1 MKRYFVTLFFLSL
14 LLATS
19 SLALATPAFNF
30 TTAANNSTDGTWEF
44 GIDFTVN
51 SPVTVD
57 ALEYYVGG
65 GITQAHAVGL
75 FNSSGTLLASTTIN
89 TSSPV
94 SGFWGVENITPI
106 TLSTGTYQLVG
117 ISGSDNYTWNDIGFT
132 VNSNLTYLGDTY
144 NSGTTL
150 QYQTPGFHNDATDGF
165 WGPNMDITSTTSVP
179 EPTALLLLGFSLV
192 GLAGVRKKFKN

>member
-1 MKRYFVTLFFLSL
+1 MKKYFVTLFFLSV

-30 TTAANNSTDGTWEF
+30 TTAGNNFTNDSWEF

-65 GITQAHAVGL
+65 GITQDHDVGL
-75 FNSSGTLLASTTIN
+75 YNASGTLLASTTISI
-89 TSSPV
+89 SSPV
-94 SGFWGVENITPI
+94 SGFWGVGNIASI
-106 TLSTGTYQLVG
+106 TLSPGTYQLVG
-117 ISGSDNYTWNDIGFT
+117 VSGSDNYTWNDPGF
-132 VNSNLTYLGDTY
+132 NSNTNLTYLGDTY

-150 QYQTPGFHNDATDGF
+150 QFQTPGFQGGVSDGI
-165 WGPNMDITSTTSVP
+165 WGPNMDITSSTSVP
-179 EPTALLLLGFSLV
+179 EPTSMLLLGLGLM
-192 GLAGVRKKFKN
+192 GLAGVRRKFKK